1 MNKPATEARSGV
13 NPFTKNRWSS
23 QLSRHYRHWALT
35 IKPMIE
41 FQLCLLRLWADNMES
56 VAQNYEKGLQTANSA
71 IEQQWQQQ
79 HAA

>member
-1 MNKPATEARSGV
+1 MADQSTPNGQRARKPYH
-13 NPFTKNRWSS
+13 
-23 QLSRHYRHWALT
+23 RHYRHWALT

-56 VAQNYEKGLQTANSA
+56 VAQNYEKGPQTANSA